1 MMGGVR
7 SDRGLLTLGDR
18 MKTYMLDAWRPVSDW
33 LQLRE
38 QNTKAII
45 FMVTDFLFLVIT
57 VFVSYVLR
65 LSSFNFPEK
74 KLLIYLVG
82 PLLSISFL
90 ALFGIY
96 RSVSRNYSAQIEK
109 RIIFSQLCVL
119 PFWALVLYI
128 AGTTNFPRSIVG
140 IYFVVSILVL
150 ISLRRSAAWLLLIGK
165 TTRIERNRIKIPV
178 VIFGAGREGI
188 VLADSLNSDGRY
200 KPVAFIDTDYT
211 LVGRTLAGLRVFSSE
226 QIPELV
232 RRLKP
237 QQAMIAKPQQNRATR
252 RVLVE
257 MLIDNGLLVKTIPAL
272 NEFVEGKIDVNA
284 LQPVRL
290 EDLLGRDPV
299 PPDQALMEKA
309 VKDQVVMV
317 TGAGGSIGSELVRQ
331 ISAFAPRKI
340 LLVDNSE
347 FGLFEIH
354 REMETKLHSAK
365 TSPELVPLLAD
376 VQNSARMKT
385 LMQEHQVSVV
395 LHAAAYKHVRM
406 VQENSAV
413 GIENNVW
420 GTKAV
425 AEAAIACGVGL
436 FIFISTD
443 KAVRPTSIMG
453 ASKRV
458 AEMVVQALADS
469 KGCKTVFA
477 IVRFGNVLGST
488 GSVIPLFRE
497 QIARGGP
504 VHVTDPE
511 VTRFFMLIPEAA
523 QLVIQAGAMANRAE
537 VFVLDMG
544 EPIKIINLA
553 ETMIELAGLTRKT
566 EATPDGDI
574 EINFIGLR
582 DGEKLY
588 EELQIG
594 NNISMTSHPRI
605 MRCQEFFLGWKEL
618 QLALNSMQRAAETG
632 NPSVMVKD
640 IFRLAGLEGK
650 SA

>member
-1 MMGGVR
+1 MMGGVQ

-284 LQPVRL
+284 LQP
-290 EDLLGRDPV
+290 
-299 PPDQALMEKA
+299 
-309 VKDQVVMV
+309 
-317 TGAGGSIGSELVRQ
+317 
-331 ISAFAPRKI
+331 SAP
-340 LLVDNSE
+340 
-347 FGLFEIH
+347 
-354 REMETKLHSAK
+354 
-365 TSPELVPLLAD
+365 
-376 VQNSARMKT
+376 
-385 LMQEHQVSVV
+385 
-395 LHAAAYKHVRM
+395 
-406 VQENSAV
+406 
-413 GIENNVW
+413 
-420 GTKAV
+420 
-425 AEAAIACGVGL
+425 
-436 FIFISTD
+436 
-443 KAVRPTSIMG
+443 
-453 ASKRV
+453 
-458 AEMVVQALADS
+458 
-469 KGCKTVFA
+469 
-477 IVRFGNVLGST
+477 
-488 GSVIPLFRE
+488 
-497 QIARGGP
+497 
-504 VHVTDPE
+504 
-511 VTRFFMLIPEAA
+511 
-523 QLVIQAGAMANRAE
+523 
-537 VFVLDMG
+537 
-544 EPIKIINLA
+544 
-553 ETMIELAGLTRKT
+553 
-566 EATPDGDI
+566 
-574 EINFIGLR
+574 
-582 DGEKLY
+582 
-588 EELQIG
+588 
-594 NNISMTSHPRI
+594 
-605 MRCQEFFLGWKEL
+605 
-618 QLALNSMQRAAETG
+618 
-632 NPSVMVKD
+632 
-640 IFRLAGLEGK
+640 
-650 SA
+650 

>member
-1 MMGGVR
+1 MRTHIRDV
-7 SDRGLLTLGDR
+7 
-18 MKTYMLDAWRPVSDW
+18 WRLISDW
-33 LQLRE
+33 LQLRDH
-38 QNTKAII
+38 NTKAII
-45 FMVTDFLFLVIT
+45 FLITDFLFLVLT
-57 VFVSYVLR
+57 VIVSYVLR
-65 LSSFNFPEK
+65 ISSFNLPEN
-74 KLLIYLVG
+74 KLLIYLAG
-82 PLLSISFL
+82 PVLSISFL

-109 RIIFSQLCVL
+109 RIILSQLFV
-119 PFWALVLYI
+119 PPIWALILLI
-128 AGTTNFPRSIVG
+128 AGTTKFPRSIVG
-140 IYFVVSILVL
+140 IYFIISIFVL
-150 ISLRRSAAWLLLIGK
+150 ISLRRGAAWLLRIGK
-165 TTRIERNRIKIPV
+165 TAPTDRNRSKIPV

-200 KPVAFIDTDYT
+200 KPIAFIDTDYT
-211 LVGRTLAGLRVFSSE
+211 LVGRTLAGLRVYSSE
-226 QIPELV
+226 QIPEVV

-237 QQAMIAKPQQNRATR
+237 QQAMIAKPQENRATR

-309 VKDQVVMV
+309 VKGQIVMV

-331 ISAFAPRKI
+331 IFVFSPQKI
-340 LLVDNSE
+340 VLVDNSE

-354 REMETKLHSAK
+354 REMEAQIKSKATTLV
-365 TSPELVPLLAD
+365 LVPLLAD
-376 VQNSARMKT
+376 VQDSVRMKSF
-385 LMQEHQVSVV
+385 MQEHQVTVV

-406 VQENSAV
+406 VQENATV
-413 GIENNVW
+413 GIQNNVW
-420 GTKAV
+420 GTKSV

-458 AEMVVQALADS
+458 AEMVVQALADT

-497 QIARGGP
+497 QIAKGGP
-504 VHVTDPE
+504 VQVTDPE

-523 QLVIQAGAMANRAE
+523 QLVIQAGAMADRAE

-544 EPIKIINLA
+544 EPIKIVNLA
-553 ETMIELAGLTRKT
+553 ETMIELAGFTRKT
-566 EATPDGDI
+566 DETPDGDI

-594 NNISMTSHPRI
+594 NNISMTPHPRI
-605 MRCQEFFLGWKEL
+605 MRCEEFFLGWKEL
-618 QLALNSMQRAAETG
+618 QTHLNKMQRTTESG
-632 NPSVMVKD
+632 NSNAIVKD
-640 IFRLAGLEGK
+640 VFNLASLSEA
-650 SA
+650 SV

>member
-1 MMGGVR
+1 MR
-7 SDRGLLTLGDR
+7 
-18 MKTYMLDAWRPVSDW
+18 TYILDIWRPISDW
-33 LQLRE
+33 LQLRD
-38 QNTKAII
+38 QHTKAFI
-45 FMVTDFLFLVIT
+45 FLATDFLFLIMT
-57 VFVSYVLR
+57 VLVSYVLR
-65 LSSFNFPEK
+65 MSSLGFPEK
-74 KLLIYLVG
+74 KLLLYLAG

-90 ALFGIY
+90 ALFDIY
-96 RSVSRNYSAQIEK
+96 RSVSRSYSVQIEK
-109 RIIFSQLCVL
+109 RILLSQVFVTPL
-119 PFWALVLYI
+119 WALILFL
-128 AGTTNFPRSIVG
+128 AGTLNFPRSIVG
-140 IYFVVSILVL
+140 IYFVISILVL
-150 ISLRRSAAWLLLIGK
+150 ITLRRGAAWLLRIGK
-165 TTRIERNRIKIPV
+165 AAPIERNKVKIPV
-178 VIFGAGREGI
+178 IIFGAGREGI
-188 VLADSLNSDGRY
+188 VLSDSLNSDGRY
-200 KPVAFIDTDYT
+200 KPMAFIDTDYT
-211 LVGRTLAGLRVFSSE
+211 LVGRTLAGLRVYSSE
-226 QIPELV
+226 QIPEVV

-272 NEFVEGKIDVNA
+272 HEFVEGKIDVNA

-299 PPDQALMEKA
+299 PPNQALMEKA

-331 ISAFAPRKI
+331 IFVFSPQKI

-347 FGLFEIH
+347 FSLFEIH
-354 REMETKLHSAK
+354 REMEALLKSQAIGPK
-365 TSPELVPLLAD
+365 LVPLLAD
-376 VQNSARMKT
+376 VQDFGCMKS
-385 LMQEHQVSVV
+385 LMQEHKVTVV

-406 VQENSAV
+406 VQENAAI
-413 GIENNVW
+413 GIQNNVW
-420 GTKAV
+420 GTKSV
-425 AEAAIACGVGL
+425 AEAAIACDVEL
-436 FIFISTD
+436 FIFVSTD

-458 AEMVVQALADS
+458 AEMVVQALADT

-497 QIARGGP
+497 QIAKGGP
-504 VHVTDPE
+504 VLVTDPE

-523 QLVIQAGAMANRAE
+523 QLVIQAGAMANCAE

-544 EPIKIINLA
+544 EPIKIVKLA

-566 EATPDGDI
+566 ESTPDGDI

-594 NNISMTSHPRI
+594 SNISTTPHPRI
-605 MRCQEFFLGWKEL
+605 MRCQEFFLSWKD
-618 QLALNSMQRAAETG
+618 LNISLNKLQRAAESGAST
-632 NPSVMVKD
+632 VMVKD
-640 IFRLAGLEGK
+640 IFRLAGLDDA

>member
-1 MMGGVR
+1 MR
-7 SDRGLLTLGDR
+7 
-18 MKTYMLDAWRPVSDW
+18 TYILDLWRPISDW
-33 LQLRE
+33 LQLRDH
-38 QNTKAII
+38 NTKAFI
-45 FMVTDFLFLVIT
+45 FLVTDFLFLVLT
-57 VFVSYVLR
+57 VLVSYVLR
-65 LSSFNFPEK
+65 ISTFSLPEN
-74 KLLIYLVG
+74 KLPVYFAG

-109 RIIFSQLCVL
+109 RIFLSQLFVPPL
-119 PFWALVLYI
+119 WALILI
-128 AGTTNFPRSIVG
+128 MAGTTKFPRSIVG

-150 ISLRRSAAWLLLIGK
+150 ISLRRGAAWLLRIGK
-165 TTRIERNRIKIPV
+165 NILTERNKSRIPV

-200 KPVAFIDTDYT
+200 KPMAFIDTDYT
-211 LVGRTLAGLRVFSSE
+211 LVGRTLAGIRVYSSE

-252 RVLVE
+252 RALVE

-272 NEFVEGKIDVNA
+272 SEFVEGKIDVNA
-284 LQPVRL
+284 LRPVRL

-299 PPDQALMEKA
+299 PPNQALMEKA
-309 VKDQVVMV
+309 VKGQVVMV

-331 ISAFAPRKI
+331 IFAFSPQKI
-340 LLVDNSE
+340 LLVDSSE

-354 REMETKLHSAK
+354 REMESLLKSSAA
-365 TSPELVPLLAD
+365 SPKLVPLLAD
-376 VQNSARMKT
+376 VQNSARMKA
-385 LMQEHQVSVV
+385 LMLEHQVTVV

-406 VQENSAV
+406 VQENAVV
-413 GIENNVW
+413 GIQNNVW
-420 GTKAV
+420 GTKSV
-425 AEAAIACGVGL
+425 AEMAIACGVKL
-436 FIFISTD
+436 FIFVSTD
-443 KAVRPTSIMG
+443 KAVRPTSVMG

-458 AEMVVQALADS
+458 AEMVVQALADT

-497 QIARGGP
+497 QIAKGGP
-504 VHVTDPE
+504 VLVTDPE

-523 QLVIQAGAMANRAE
+523 QLVIQAGAMANHAE
-537 VFVLDMG
+537 VFILDMG
-544 EPIKIINLA
+544 ESIKITNLA

-566 EATPDGDI
+566 EETPDGDI
-574 EINFIGLR
+574 EIKFIGLR

-594 NNISMTSHPRI
+594 NNVSATPHPQI
-605 MRCQEFFLGWKEL
+605 MRCQEVFLDWKRL
-618 QLALNSMQRAAETG
+618 QISLNKMQRVAESGT
-632 NPSVMVKD
+632 STAMVKD
-640 IFRLAGLEGK
+640 IFRLASLDDA
-650 SA
+650 SV

>member
-1 MMGGVR
+1 MVAPLWAFILFFVG
-7 SDRGLLTLGDR
+7 TL
-18 MKTYMLDAWRPVSDW
+18 
-33 LQLRE
+33 
-38 QNTKAII
+38 
-45 FMVTDFLFLVIT
+45 
-57 VFVSYVLR
+57 
-65 LSSFNFPEK
+65 
-74 KLLIYLVG
+74 
-82 PLLSISFL
+82 
-90 ALFGIY
+90 
-96 RSVSRNYSAQIEK
+96 
-109 RIIFSQLCVL
+109 
-119 PFWALVLYI
+119 
-128 AGTTNFPRSIVG
+128 NFPRSIIG
-140 IYFVVSILVL
+140 IYFVISIFVL
-150 ISLRRSAAWLLLIGK
+150 ISLRRGAAWLLRVGK
-165 TTRIERNRIKIPV
+165 TEHLQRVKSKIPV

-188 VLADSLNSDGRY
+188 ILADSLNSDGRY
-200 KPVAFIDTDYT
+200 KPMAFLDTDYT
-211 LVGRTLAGLRVFSSE
+211 LVGRTLAGLRVYSSE

-252 RVLVE
+252 RALVE
-257 MLIDNGLLVKTIPAL
+257 MLFDNGLLVKTIPAL
-272 NEFVEGKIDVNA
+272 NEFVEGKINVNA

-299 PPDQALMEKA
+299 PPNQTLMEKA
-309 VKDQVVMV
+309 VKGQVVMV

-331 ISAFAPRKI
+331 IFAFLPQKI

-354 REMETKLHSAK
+354 REMESQVK
-365 TSPELVPLLAD
+365 SPVMNLELVPLLAD
-376 VQNSARMKT
+376 VQDSARMKAF
-385 LMQEHQVSVV
+385 MQEHQVTVV

-406 VQENSAV
+406 VQENAAV
-413 GIENNVW
+413 GIQNNIW
-420 GTKAV
+420 GTKSV
-425 AEAAIACGVGL
+425 AEAAIACAVGL

-443 KAVRPTSIMG
+443 KAVRPTSVMG

-458 AEMVVQALADS
+458 AEMVVQALADT

-497 QIARGGP
+497 QIAKGGP
-504 VHVTDPE
+504 VLVTDPE
-511 VTRFFMLIPEAA
+511 VTRFFMLITEAA

-537 VFVLDMG
+537 VFLLDMG
-544 EPIKIINLA
+544 EPIKILNLA

-566 EATPDGDI
+566 EETPDGDI

-594 NNISMTSHPRI
+594 SDTSMTAHPRI

-618 QLALNSMQRAAETG
+618 NTSLNKMQRAAFSG
-632 NPSVMVKD
+632 NPSGMVKD
-640 IFRLAGLEGK
+640 IFRLASLEDS

>member
-1 MMGGVR
+1 MR
-7 SDRGLLTLGDR
+7 SYLLDL
-18 MKTYMLDAWRPVSDW
+18 WRPVSDW
-33 LQLRE
+33 LQLRD

-45 FMVTDFLFLVIT
+45 FLGADFVFLIVTVL
-57 VFVSYVLR
+57 VSYILR
-65 LSSFNFPEK
+65 FSSFGFPEK
-74 KLLIYLVG
+74 RLLVYLVG
-82 PLLSISFL
+82 PLLSILFI
-90 ALFGIY
+90 ALFGVY
-96 RSVSRNYSAQIEK
+96 RSVSRNYSTQIEK
-109 RIIFSQLCVL
+109 RIIFSQLFV
-119 PFWALVLYI
+119 PPIWALILFFV
-128 AGTTNFPRSIVG
+128 GTAKFPRSIVG
-140 IYFVVSILVL
+140 IYFVMSIFVL
-150 ISLRRSAAWLLLIGK
+150 IALRRGAAWLLRIGK
-165 TTRIERNRIKIPV
+165 TGHPERNRSKIPV

-211 LVGRTLAGLRVFSSE
+211 LVGRSLAGLRVYSSE

-232 RRLKP
+232 RLLKP

-272 NEFVEGKIDVNA
+272 NEFVEGRIDVNA
-284 LQPVRL
+284 LQPISL

-299 PPDQALMEKA
+299 PPDQALMEKV
-309 VKDQVVMV
+309 VKNKVVMV

-331 ISAFAPRKI
+331 IFEFSPQKI
-340 LLVDNSE
+340 VMVDNGE

-354 REMETKLHSAK
+354 RQIESLIKPLVTITK
-365 TSPELVPLLAD
+365 LVPLLAD
-376 VQNSARMKT
+376 IQDSVRMKT
-385 LMQEHQVSVV
+385 LMQEHQVTVV

-406 VQENSAV
+406 VQENAAM
-413 GIENNVW
+413 GIQNNVW
-420 GTKAV
+420 GTKSV

-436 FIFISTD
+436 FILISTD
-443 KAVRPTSIMG
+443 KAVRPTSVMG

-458 AEMVVQALADS
+458 AEMVVQALADT
-469 KGCKTVFA
+469 KDCKTVFA

-497 QIARGGP
+497 QIAKGGP
-504 VHVTDPE
+504 VLVTDPE

-523 QLVIQAGAMANRAE
+523 QLVIQAGAMANHAE

-544 EPIKIINLA
+544 EPIKIVNLA

-566 EATPDGDI
+566 EVNPDGDI

-594 NNISMTSHPRI
+594 SIISATSHPRI

-618 QLALNSMQRAAETG
+618 QNSLKKIQSSAENGDLAGVNEDL
-632 NPSVMVKD
+632 
-640 IFRLAGLEGK
+640 FRLAGLDK
-650 SA
+650 V

>member
-1 MMGGVR
+1 MR
-7 SDRGLLTLGDR
+7 TFTLD
-18 MKTYMLDAWRPVSDW
+18 MWRPISDW
-33 LQLRE
+33 LQLRD
-38 QNTKAII
+38 QNTKAFI
-45 FMVTDFLFLVIT
+45 FLVTDFIFLIVT
-57 VFVSYVLR
+57 VLVSYVLR
-65 LSSFNFPEK
+65 ISSFGFPEK
-74 KLLIYLVG
+74 KLLVYLAG
-82 PLLSISFL
+82 PLLSVSFL

-96 RSVSRNYSAQIEK
+96 RSVSRSYSAQIEK
-109 RIIFSQLCVL
+109 RILLSQVFVTPLWVL
-119 PFWALVLYI
+119 ILLTV
-128 AGTTNFPRSIVG
+128 GTTTFPRSIIG
-140 IYFVVSILVL
+140 IYFVISILVL
-150 ISLRRSAAWLLLIGK
+150 ISLRRGAAWLLRIGK
-165 TTRIERNRIKIPV
+165 TTHVERNRIKIPV

-211 LVGRTLAGLRVFSSE
+211 LVGRNLAGLRVYSSE
-226 QIPELV
+226 QIPEVV

-237 QQAMIAKPQQNRATR
+237 HQAMIAKPQQNRATR
-252 RVLVE
+252 RSLVE

-299 PPDQALMEKA
+299 PPNQALMEKA
-309 VKDQVVMV
+309 VKGHVVMV

-331 ISAFAPRKI
+331 ITAFSPQKI

-347 FGLFEIH
+347 FSLFEIH
-354 REMETKLHSAK
+354 REMEAQLKLSITKL
-365 TSPELVPLLAD
+365 ELVPLLAD
-376 VQNSARMKT
+376 VQNSARMKA
-385 LMQEHQVSVV
+385 LMQEHQVTVV
-395 LHAAAYKHVRM
+395 MHAAAYKHVRM
-406 VQENSAV
+406 VQENAAI
-413 GIENNVW
+413 GIQNNVW
-420 GTKAV
+420 GTKSV

-436 FIFISTD
+436 FILVSTD

-458 AEMVVQALADS
+458 AEMVVQALAAT

-497 QIARGGP
+497 QIAKGGP
-504 VHVTDPE
+504 VLVTDPE

-544 EPIKIINLA
+544 EPIKIVNLA

-566 EATPDGDI
+566 ESAPDGDI

-594 NNISMTSHPRI
+594 NNISTTSHPRI
-605 MRCQEFFLGWKEL
+605 MRCQEFFLTWKEL
-618 QLALNSMQRAAETG
+618 QRSLNKLQRAAENG
-632 NPSVMVKD
+632 ASAVMVKD
-640 IFRLAGLEGK
+640 IFRLASLDEVSG
-650 SA
+650 